1 MTPSTAMHFP
11 AVVLAFASLAVAQ
24 PLQDTTVSPL
34 PDSHARA
41 DTTGNAAVLDTSTVQ
56 SASGSYSSA
65 PEPSAPDV
73 TADER
78 PFSLFD
84 YRQVVSIGLSLGY
97 LYYSED
103 MDLSDEIQ
111 AFTSKFGRAPRIVGT
126 PKSTEYGAL
135 YGLSASATFYSWEN
149 RLIVRPRAGLL
160 LGLNNTYD
168 GSTQAQWYVDG
179 STGDTAGFEFDP
191 LTFQKN
197 NAFLFAGCDIG
208 YAIPYVKFP
217 FFIYTGLDFKLWYRD
232 LVDNGGELLYTTEV
246 SNSETYYWLSAPLG
260 VLVTR
265 PVSPRYVLGTDACVN
280 FMFFGGMQAG
290 QGSGG
295 TSVNYPPVT
304 LGNRESVKVEL
315 FVEKKRDNKPALRFA
330 PYFLY
335 YTFGKSTAGTA
346 SDGTG
351 FFEPSSNSFLFGFTV
366 SWEYLGKRIN

>member
-1 MTPSTAMHFP
+1 M
-11 AVVLAFASLAVAQ
+11 
-24 PLQDTTVSPL
+24 QDSSVSPV
-34 PDSHARA
+34 PDSAARV
-41 DTTGNAAVLDTSTVQ
+41 DTASNAAILDTAAVQ
-56 SASGSYSSA
+56 EPSGSYSSA
-65 PEPSAPDV
+65 PEPLAPDL
-73 TADER
+73 AAAER

-84 YRQVVSIGLSLGY
+84 YRQIVSIGVSLGY

-103 MDLSDEIQ
+103 LDMSDDIQ
-111 AFTSKFGRAPRIVGT
+111 AFTSEFGRAPRLVGA
-126 PKSTEYGAL
+126 PKSTEYGTVFGA
-135 YGLSASATFYSWEN
+135 SASATFYSWEN

-168 GSTQAQWYVDG
+168 GSTQEQLYRDNN
-179 STGDTAGFEFDP
+179 GDTTGIEFDP

-197 NAFLFAGCDIG
+197 NVFLFAGCDIG

-217 FFIYTGLDFKLWYRD
+217 FFMYTGLDFKLWYRD
-232 LVDNGGELLYTTEV
+232 LVDNGGDLLYSTDV

-265 PVSPRYVLGTDACVN
+265 PVSPRYVLGMDACVN

-295 TSVNYPPVT
+295 TSVNYPAVT
-304 LGNRESVKVEL
+304 LGNRASVKVEL

-335 YTFGKSTAGTA
+335 YTFGKSNTAVAPPSGDTPE
-346 SDGTG
+346 S
-351 FFEPSSNSFLFGFTV
+351 FYEPSSNSFQFGFTL
-366 SWEYLGKRIN
+366 SWEFLGKRIN